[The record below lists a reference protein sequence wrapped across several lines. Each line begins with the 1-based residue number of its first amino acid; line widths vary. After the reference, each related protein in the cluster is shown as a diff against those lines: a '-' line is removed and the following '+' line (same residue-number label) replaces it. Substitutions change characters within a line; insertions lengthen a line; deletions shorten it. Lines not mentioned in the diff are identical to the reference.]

1 MARIPQIDIE
11 SASPEIRSIVKSHV
25 DAGHRMT
32 NVKRTIL
39 NHLPSFKSLEL
50 GQYDLDDDLQ
60 RLIGKLDGDIF
71 EYAISSE
78 NECLV
83 CTTYFIRLLKQDHG
97 IDPKNFQFTKRQLL
111 LIEYARKL
119 AGHPK
124 EIDDDLFSRMQ
135 EEFDDETIVAITTM
149 GVMMVAMNYF
159 NEALKIEPDREW

>member
-1 MARIPQIDIE
+1 MARIPEIDIE
-11 SASPEIRSIVKSHV
+11 KASPEIQQVVKEHIES
-25 DAGHRMT
+25 GHRIT
-32 NVKRTIL
+32 NVKRIIL

-83 CTTYFIRLLKQDHG
+83 CTTYFIKLLKNEHG
-97 IDPKNFQFTKRQLL
+97 IDPKDFQFTDRQQL

-124 EIDDDLFSRMQ
+124 DIDDELFARMKK
-135 EEFDDETIVAITTM
+135 EFDDETIVAITTM

-159 NEALKIEPDREW
+159 NEALQILPE

>member
-1 MARIPQIDIE
+1 MARIPEIDIE
-11 SASPEIRSIVKSHV
+11 KASPEIQEIVKEHI
-25 DAGHRMT
+25 ATGHRIT
-32 NVKRTIL
+32 NVKRIIL

-71 EYAISSE
+71 EYAISHE

-83 CTTYFIRLLKQDHG
+83 CTTYFTRLLRNEHG
-97 IDPKNFQFTKRQLL
+97 IDPNNFEFTGRQLL
-111 LIEYARKL
+111 LIDYAKKL

-124 EIDDDLFSRMQ
+124 EIDDELFGRMKA
-135 EEFDDETIVAITTM
+135 EFDDETIVAITTM

-159 NEALKIEPDREW
+159 NEALQILPEKN

>member
-1 MARIPQIDIE
+1 MARIREIDIE
-11 SASPEIRSIVKSHV
+11 KASPEVQEAVAEHIRTRHKI
-25 DAGHRMT
+25 T
-32 NVKRTIL
+32 NVKRIIL
-39 NHLPSFKSLEL
+39 NHLPSFKALEL

-71 EYAISSE
+71 EYAISEE

-83 CTTYFIRLLKQDHG
+83 CTTYFTKLLKNEHG
-97 IDPKNFQFTKRQLL
+97 IDPKTFKFTKRQEL

-124 EIDDDLFSRMQ
+124 DIDDDLFARMQ
-135 EEFDDETIVAITTM
+135 EEFDDETIIALTTM

-159 NEALKIEPDREW
+159 NDALRIIPE